1 MASAYASF
9 FDLRTKQVTLENEV
23 DVLKARRELT
33 IGLNEER
40 RLKQLKIGIEDG

>member
-9 FDLRTKQVTLENEV
+9 FDLRTKQVNLENEV
-23 DVLKARRELT
+23 DVLKTRRELT

-40 RLKQLKIGIEDG
+40 RLK